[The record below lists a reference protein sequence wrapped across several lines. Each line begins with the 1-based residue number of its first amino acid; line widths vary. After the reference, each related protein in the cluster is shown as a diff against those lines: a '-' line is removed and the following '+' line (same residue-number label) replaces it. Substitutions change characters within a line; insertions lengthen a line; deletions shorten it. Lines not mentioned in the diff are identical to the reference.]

1 MGEYLIPIGI
11 ITLLSVLNG
20 VFVAAEFAIVAV
32 PPTRMAQLAE
42 DGSGAAR
49 HVLTILRDPERQ
61 NRYITT
67 AQVGITIVSLGLGMY
82 GEHVL
87 ADWFVV
93 LFEGLGELAETTAHT
108 LATVLA
114 VGLLTYLHVV
124 IGEMIPKSLAL
135 QASES
140 TALALDRPMLFMER
154 IFRPLITFLN
164 FLGNRVVS
172 LLGIPPAASGARLYS
187 PEELE
192 FIVDESFEEGLLE
205 SREQLF
211 IENIFDLSERTV
223 GQVMTPRTRVVAFGV
238 ADNEEGIIRGVCEKG
253 QTRYPIYEGTLDQI
267 VGILHVKDLARHRV
281 AGDQPIDVRSL
292 VRPAVFLPES
302 LTLEKTLLRFRL
314 EHIQLAMVIDE
325 YGGTAGLIT
334 LEDLIEEVV
343 GEIRD
348 EFDQEIEPIE
358 EVEAKLLRVRGDLL
372 LDELEQLYDLDLSF
386 TEADTVGGLV
396 MASLGR
402 IPRPEDKVT
411 FAGVTFEV
419 EAVEGLAVQTLLVR
433 LPIQD

>member
-1 MGEYLIPIGI
+1 MAEYLVPISI
-11 ITLLSVLNG
+11 ITLLIVLNG

-49 HVLTILRDPERQ
+49 HVLSILRDPERQ

-108 LATVLA
+108 LATVVA

-135 QASES
+135 QAAEP
-140 TALALDRPMLFMER
+140 TVLALDRPMLLTER
-154 IFRPLITFLN
+154 IFRPLISFLN
-164 FLGNRVVS
+164 FLGNRVVG
-172 LLGIPPAASGARLYS
+172 LLGIPPAGSSARLYS

-192 FIVDESFEEGLLE
+192 FIVDESAEGGLLE
-205 SREQLF
+205 SRELLF

-223 GQVMTPRTRVVAFGV
+223 GQVMTPRTRVVAFRV
-238 ADNEEGIIRGVCEKG
+238 DDSEETIVNQICEKG
-253 QTRYPIYEGTLDQI
+253 QTRYPVYEETLDQI
-267 VGILHVKDLARHRV
+267 VGILHVKDLVRRRV
-281 AGDQPIDVRSL
+281 AGDQPVEVRTL

-302 LTLEKTLLRFRL
+302 LTLEKTLLRFRSD
-314 EHIQLAMVIDE
+314 HIQLAMVIDE

-348 EFDQEIEPIE
+348 EFDREIEPVE
-358 EVEAKLLRVRGDLL
+358 ELEPQLLRVRGDLL

-386 TEADTVGGLV
+386 SEADTVGGLV

-402 IPRPEDKVT
+402 IPRLKDEVLYG
-411 FAGVTFEV
+411 GVTFKV
-419 EAVEGLAVQTLLVR
+419 ETVEGLAVQTLLVK
-433 LPIQD
+433 LPQD

>member
-1 MGEYLIPIGI
+1 MGEYLIPISI
-11 ITLLSVLNG
+11 ITLLIVLNG

-32 PPTRMAQLAE
+32 PPTRMAQRAD

-49 HVLTILRDPERQ
+49 HVLSILRNPERQ

-82 GEHVL
+82 GEHIL

-108 LATVLA
+108 LATVMA

-135 QASES
+135 QAAEP
-140 TALALDRPMLFMER
+140 TVLTLDRPMLLMER
-154 IFRPLITFLN
+154 LFRPLITFLN
-164 FLGNRVVS
+164 FLGNRVVG
-172 LLGIPPAASGARLYS
+172 LLGVPPADSNARLYS

-211 IENIFDLSERTV
+211 IENIFDLSERTI

-238 ADNEEGIIRGVCEKG
+238 GDEETEIIRRICEKG
-253 QTRYPIYEGTLDQI
+253 QTRYPIYEETLDQI
-267 VGILHVKDLARHRV
+267 VGILHVKDLARRRV
-281 AGDQPIDVRSL
+281 AGDQPVDVRAL
-292 VRPAVFLPES
+292 VRPAIFLPQS
-302 LTLEKTLLRFRL
+302 LTLEKTLLRFRS
-314 EHIQLAMVIDE
+314 EHIQLAIVIDE
-325 YGGTAGLIT
+325 YSGTAGLIT

-358 EVEAKLLRVRGDLL
+358 EIEPQLLRVRGDLL
-372 LDELEQLYDLDLSF
+372 LDELEQLYDLDLGF
-386 TEADTVGGLV
+386 PEADTVGGLV

-402 IPRPEDKVT
+402 IPRPEDTVT
-411 FAGVTFEV
+411 FAGLTFEV
-419 EAVEGLAVQTLLVR
+419 EAVEGLAVQTLLIR
-433 LPIQD
+433 LP

>member
-1 MGEYLIPIGI
+1 MGEYLIPISI
-11 ITLLSVLNG
+11 ITLLIVLNG

-32 PPTRMAQLAE
+32 PPTRMAQRAD

-49 HVLTILRDPERQ
+49 PVLSILRNPERQ

-82 GEHVL
+82 GEHIL

-108 LATVLA
+108 LATVMA

-135 QASES
+135 QAAEP
-140 TALALDRPMLFMER
+140 TVLTLDRPMLLMER
-154 IFRPLITFLN
+154 LFRPLITFLN
-164 FLGNRVVS
+164 FLGNRVVG
-172 LLGIPPAASGARLYS
+172 LLGVPPADSNARLYS

-211 IENIFDLSERTV
+211 IENIFDLSERTI

-238 ADNEEGIIRGVCEKG
+238 GDEETEIIRRICEKG
-253 QTRYPIYEGTLDQI
+253 QTRYPIYEETLDQI
-267 VGILHVKDLARHRV
+267 VGILHVKDLARRRV
-281 AGDQPIDVRSL
+281 AGDQPVDVRAL
-292 VRPAVFLPES
+292 VRPAIFLPQS
-302 LTLEKTLLRFRL
+302 MTLEKTLLRFRS
-314 EHIQLAMVIDE
+314 EHIQLAIVIDE
-325 YGGTAGLIT
+325 YSGTAGLIT

-358 EVEAKLLRVRGDLL
+358 EIEPQLLRVRGDLL
-372 LDELEQLYDLDLSF
+372 LDELEQLYDLDLGLQ
-386 TEADTVGGLV
+386 EADTVGGLV

-402 IPRPEDKVT
+402 IPRPEDTVT
-411 FAGVTFEV
+411 FAGLTFEV
-419 EAVEGLAVQTLLVR
+419 EAVEGLAVQTLLIR
-433 LPIQD
+433 LP